1 MPSHLT
7 TLTLS
12 AIVAMCSVSSAFAQ
26 SNIPGDSFYRD
37 KERGWFWY
45 EEPEPEVEE
54 ELTPEPEPVA
64 APAPVEPPAEPAE
77 TAAENI
83 VAPGSV
89 AWIRDNLP
97 RLRDRAIESPTDENI
112 QAYYYAQRLMLDMG
126 ERFARRANEVVGAD
140 PFLDEDLRSPASNA
154 SAEAIAKESVQA
166 RDNLLRQVSEKA
178 AILFFFRGNDCRMCA
193 PTITAL
199 RSLQHRYG
207 FTVMPVSM
215 DGHPLPG
222 NPFGPV
228 QYDTGLAN
236 HLGVLMTPAIGIA
249 VPPNGAEIVSYSSV
263 SMEAA
268 ATRILAAAHRQNL
281 VTAADIQATERINS
295 IGLID
300 NARLQD
306 APTDIAE
313 NPKEFISR
321 MREEAKRAFNGSGV
335 AP

>member
-1 MPSHLT
+1 MPTHLI
-7 TLTLS
+7 LVALS
-12 AIVAMCSVSSAFAQ
+12 AFIAVSSSSTALAQ
-26 SNIPGDSFYRD
+26 SGTTGESIYHD

-45 EEPEPEVEE
+45 EDPEPEPEEV
-54 ELTPEPEPVA
+54 PIEPEPPA
-64 APAPVEPPAEPAE
+64 PPAPVEEAKPQEPVE
-77 TAAENI
+77 LEQ

-126 ERFARRANEVVGAD
+126 ERFARRANEVVGSD

-154 SAEAIAKESVQA
+154 AAEAIAKEAVQN
-166 RDNLLRQVSEKA
+166 RDQLLRRVSSQA

-199 RSLQHRYG
+199 RSLEHRYG
-207 FTVMPVSM
+207 FTIMPISM
-215 DGHPLPG
+215 DGHTLPG
-222 NPFGPV
+222 NPFGQV
-228 QYDTGLAN
+228 QYDTGLAE
-236 HLGVLMTPAIGIA
+236 HLGVLMTPAIALA
-249 VPPNGAEIVSYSSV
+249 VPPKGAEIVSYSAV

-268 ATRILAAAHRQNL
+268 ATRLLAAAQRQNL
-281 VTAADIQATERINS
+281 ITTADLQATERINT

-300 NARLQD
+300 NNRLQD
-306 APTDIAE
+306 APADIAD
-313 NPKEFISR
+313 NPQEFINR
-321 MREEAKRAFNGSGV
+321 IREEAQRAFNGSGV